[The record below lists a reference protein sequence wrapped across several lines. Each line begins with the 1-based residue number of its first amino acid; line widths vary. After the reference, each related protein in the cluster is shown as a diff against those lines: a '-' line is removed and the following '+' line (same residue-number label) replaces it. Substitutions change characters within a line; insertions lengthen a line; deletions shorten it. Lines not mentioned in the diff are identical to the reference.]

1 MMNDAI
7 EKIDLQIEKHSL
19 LKHKFYKMWS
29 QGELTKDHLK
39 GYSKEYFQLV
49 KSVPHFVENISS
61 LTNDPSIKAVLTQT
75 LKEESEHIELW
86 IKFAVGLGIPR
97 DELLNYPGSRKTN
110 EAVSQLKKL
119 TGSSLE
125 EAASAMY
132 AYEMEIPK
140 ISRSK
145 LDGLKKF
152 YAIDNSYDNGNITR
166 YFQVHEE
173 VDVRHAETW
182 RQMLQNLAD
191 ESKTESVIESADRS
205 LEAQN
210 KLLDS
215 VQEKYVSMAASDDAH
230 NNVIMG

>member
-1 MMNDAI
+1 MNDAI
-7 EKIDLQIEKHSL
+7 EQINLQIEKHSL

-29 QGELTKDHLK
+29 EGELTKDHLK

-61 LTNDPSIKAVLTQT
+61 LTDDDPSIKAVLRET
-75 LKEESEHIELW
+75 LNEESEHIELW
-86 IKFAVGLGIPR
+86 VKFAVGLGIPR
-97 DELLNYPGSRKTN
+97 DELLDYAGSRKTN

-119 TGSSLE
+119 TASSLE

-145 LDGLKKF
+145 LEGLKKF
-152 YAIDNSYDNGNITR
+152 YGLDNSYDNGNITR
-166 YFQVHEE
+166 YFEIHEQV
-173 VDVRHAETW
+173 DIRHAANW
-182 RQMLQNLAD
+182 RQMLQNVAD
-191 ESKTESVIESADRS
+191 ESKTKSVIESAYRS

-215 VQEKYVSMAASDDAH
+215 VQEKYVS
-230 NNVIMG
+230 